1 MLRRVLAALLACAFI
16 PPASATEVA
25 QPRVGEIPPFDLGTR
40 FGGDAIDLRDYRG
53 KVVILTFWASWCG
66 PCLKELPI
74 LGRFQEAVGR
84 DALEV
89 IAVNHKE
96 SRRDFLG
103 LVRGNRELRLTW
115 VLDERG
121 RINDSYGVRALPN
134 MFIIDR
140 EGRVAAVHRGYS
152 EATLPRIIE
161 DVMSV
166 LPADVLA
173 RPAAGG

>member
-1 MLRRVLAALLACAFI
+1 MLRHLLAALLLCGVFL
-16 PPASATEVA
+16 PASAASAA
-25 QPRVGEIPPFDLGTR
+25 QPAVGEIPPPDLGTR
-40 FGGDAIDLRDYRG
+40 IDGTAIDLRDYRG

-89 IAVNHKE
+89 IAVNLKE
-96 SRRDFLG
+96 SRREVLA
-103 LVRGNRELRLTW
+103 LVRGNRDVRLTW
-115 VLDERG
+115 IADERG
-121 RINDSYGVRALPN
+121 RVSDSYGVRAVPN

-140 EGRVAAVHRGYS
+140 DGRIASVHRGYS
-152 EATLPRIIE
+152 EDALPRIIE
-161 DVMSV
+161 DVMAV